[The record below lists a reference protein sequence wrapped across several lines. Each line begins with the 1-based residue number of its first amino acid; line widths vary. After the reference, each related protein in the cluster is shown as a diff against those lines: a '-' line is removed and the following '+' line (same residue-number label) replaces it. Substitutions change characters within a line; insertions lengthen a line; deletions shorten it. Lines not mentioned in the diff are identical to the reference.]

1 VRDKLQKSYIVDS
14 IYANVEGPIK
24 LTKGKMKKNV
34 QNRAK
39 ISNFFFFKQFIWK
52 PTTVWI
58 VVTYPHKQNSRIYSN
73 GSISADMTPPPL
85 GYIKEDARG
94 G

>member
-39 ISNFFFFKQFIWK
+39 IDKESIEQKRATSFLFVKFPIVFFLNNLSGNLLQ
-52 PTTVWI
+52 
-58 VVTYPHKQNSRIYSN
+58 Y
-73 GSISADMTPPPL
+73 G
-85 GYIKEDARG
+85 
-94 G
+94 